1 MLPADRPRL
10 YSVLVLIP
18 VVLVALLLF
27 GAFYTIET
35 GHVGVEKTLGQVNL
49 EEQPPGIHFRIPLIT
64 KRYELTAKEIPLDL
78 DDLTPKAADNLS
90 LKDFDVTVYYRVASE
105 RIAELMI
112 KYASA
117 EAEGDDA
124 LLPAYGVVYRD
135 ARGVIYDAISAVDS
149 LVLHRQ
155 RDSLQNSIEK
165 HLQAR
170 LDAKDPG
177 TFTISRVVIR
187 ALNTD
192 PSIEESIRTAVQNQ
206 KRLEA
211 KKIEV
216 EIAGK
221 DAEIEI
227 ARSRGIAEANRIINA
242 SLTAEYLQ
250 HEINVALQNFAQHDN
265 SVVVIPANMDGF
277 DLILDGKSMQN
288 RAGTTKRAD

>member
-1 MLPADRPRL
+1 MMMNESFRASRL
-10 YSVLVLIP
+10 LVLVPL
-18 VVLVALLLF
+18 VLALLLLLR
-27 GAFYTIET
+27 AFYTIDT
-35 GHVGVEKTLGQVNL
+35 GHVGVEKTLGQVDL
-49 EEQPPGIHFRIPLIT
+49 EEQTPGIHFRLPLIT
-64 KRYELTAKEIPLDL
+64 QRWELSAKEIPLDL

-90 LKDFDVTVYYRVASE
+90 LKDLDVTVYYRVASD
-105 RIAELMI
+105 RIADLRV

-117 EAEGDDA
+117 EAEGEGA

-135 ARGVIYDAISAVDS
+135 ARGVIYDSISAVDS

-155 RDSLQNSIEK
+155 REK
-165 HLQAR
+165 LQAAIETELQQR

-177 TFTISRVVIR
+177 AFTVSRVVIR

-216 EIAGK
+216 DIAAK

-227 ARSRGIAEANRIINA
+227 ARARGIAEANRIINA
-242 SLTAEYLQ
+242 SLTAEYLR
-250 HEINVALQNFAQHDN
+250 HEINKALHEFAEHDN
-265 SVVVIPANMDGF
+265 SVVVIPANMQGF
-277 DLILDGKSMQN
+277 ELILDGKSMQRP
-288 RAGTTKRAD
+288 RASTQ